1 MTLSSIALYA
11 VFLFI
16 VLVLVKPLGGYLARV
31 FAGERTFFD
40 PALRP
45 VERFIFLSNVNGIS
59 LADGSHLSEI
69 NATQAHALID
79 EGVIYGGMIP
89 KITACLDALTD
100 VPRVHIV
107 DGGTP
112 HVLLYE
118 LEDHPHVGTTITR

>member
-11 VFLFI
+11 GFLFI
-16 VLVLVKPLGGYLARV
+16 VLVLVKPLAGYLARV
-31 FAGERTFFD
+31 FVGERTFLH

-89 KITACLDALTD
+89 KITPSSINAWACVALISE
-100 VPRVHIV
+100 R
-107 DGGTP
+107 
-112 HVLLYE
+112 
-118 LEDHPHVGTTITR
+118 